1 LAFGAALALA
11 AVLAFGAALVLA
23 ATLALA
29 VALAAAFFAVFFFAA
44 LFFPLVVDLT
54 KLFFPIKNLFE
65 IVFVFSHK
73 M

>member
-1 LAFGAALALA
+1 
-11 AVLAFGAALVLA
+11 
-23 ATLALA
+23 

-54 KLFFPIKNLFE
+54 KLFFPIKNHFE